1 MRVNAR
7 FDGVAEHQV
16 EYLAKTTGL
25 KVSDVLRESVAH
37 YYRHV
42 RGENS
47 GGLRHFSKLIGQG
60 HSGRTDL
67 SVNYKQYLAEIL
79 AAKYKLGSIADAND
93 GSTGN
98 ANAKASP

>member
-7 FDGVAEHQV
+7 FEGVAEQQV
-16 EYLAKTTGL
+16 EYLVKTTGL
-25 KVSDVLRESVAH
+25 KVSAVLRESVAH
-37 YYRHV
+37 YYQQV

-67 SVNYKQYLAEIL
+67 SVNYKQYLAESL
-79 AAKYKLGSIADAND
+79 AAKYKLRPVADPND
-93 GSTGN
+93 NS
-98 ANAKASP
+98 ASNVLPQEIP